1 MFQKHGVTGQKR
13 RSSKAKNLP
22 KRIIPGHNG
31 QYGSQRLKTHIR
43 LAVFCGDLHRPQKG
57 RAILSIIATDPGT
70 LFQLGT
76 GLLQRL
82 THLQRHRKSQT
93 LLLLFQLLRQ
103 SLQQIHPFFNT
114 AAPPLV
120 PEGLCIV
127 ERLIHS
133 SPLPF
138 FITAHHLTRSRIN
151 RLQHHWEPP
160 FNIFARPPYARSGWP
175 SWYKSA
181 TILRHCPTNPW
192 PAWWSIQYPHE
203 PPPHRSYKIAK
214 PWQSPPEYRYGKS
227 WATPSADSS
236 G

>member
-1 MFQKHGVTGQKR
+1 MFQKHGVTGQKC

-43 LAVFCGDLHRPQKG
+43 PAVFCGDLHRPQKG

-138 FITAHHLTRSRIN
+138 FITAHHLTRSRVN
-151 RLQHHWEPP
+151 RLQQHSCLLSINLLSHLAHTLGGHHGIKVQQFYTMMATQSVRSEEHTSELQSRPHLVCRLLLEKKKQKKKKNKIKKT
-160 FNIFARPPYARSGWP
+160 NI
-175 SWYKSA
+175 
-181 TILRHCPTNPW
+181 
-192 PAWWSIQYPHE
+192 
-203 PPPHRSYKIAK
+203 
-214 PWQSPPEYRYGKS
+214 
-227 WATPSADSS
+227 
-236 G
+236 